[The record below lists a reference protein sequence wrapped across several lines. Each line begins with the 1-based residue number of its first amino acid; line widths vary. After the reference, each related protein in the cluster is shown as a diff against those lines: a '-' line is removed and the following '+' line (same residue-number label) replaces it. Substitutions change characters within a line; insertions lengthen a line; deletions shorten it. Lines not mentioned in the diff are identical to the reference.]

1 MKNRIILSTLAAGL
15 LLFSACES
23 DRDSNPTLTVPDSFV
38 LNTPGASSGVYDL
51 DNAEY
56 VELTC
61 TQPDYGYTA
70 PVIYTV
76 EVALDAQFEKSET
89 LSTSYTTAKMEVVAS
104 EMAVSITNLQ
114 VAEGKTDVDFPMT
127 TPIYVRL
134 KADLSNCDATVYSN
148 NIEIETYLSFSLPP
162 TEFPESMYL
171 IGSYCDWDWDNAVSM
186 VPVYANGDGEYGG
199 SFWSMRYF
207 EDGSA
212 LKINTAA
219 SWNGSDLG
227 YAGVTI
233 EDNAEASISSSDD
246 GNIVVGNGGW
256 YVVLVKTVID
266 GLDLVY
272 TVSFNE
278 PNVYLFGDTAG
289 NWDADAEDIFTV
301 PADGT
306 GEFVSPAF
314 VAAGEIR
321 ACVVLPDTDWWKS
334 EFIVLNGVLEYRGNG
349 TDQDRTSGSVGQ
361 QLYINFITN
370 TGKVE

>member
-1 MKNRIILSTLAAGL
+1 MASIIL
-15 LLFSACES
+15 
-23 DRDSNPTLTVPDSFV
+23 DR
-38 LNTPGASSGVYDL
+38 A
-51 DNAEY
+51 
-56 VELTC
+56 
-61 TQPDYGYTA
+61 
-70 PVIYTV
+70 I
-76 EVALDAQFEKSET
+76 
-89 LSTSYTTAKMEVVAS
+89 
-104 EMAVSITNLQ
+104 
-114 VAEGKTDVDFPMT
+114 
-127 TPIYVRL
+127 
-134 KADLSNCDATVYSN
+134 
-148 NIEIETYLSFSLPP
+148 
-162 TEFPESMYL
+162 YL
-171 IGSYCDWDWDNAVSM
+171 IGSYCDWNWDNAVSM
-186 VPVYANGDGEYGG
+186 VHFYANSYGEYGG

-212 LKINTAA
+212 LKMNTAA

-227 YAGVTI
+227 YTGVTI
-233 EDNAEASISSSDD
+233 VDSAEASISSSDD

-256 YVVLVKTVID
+256 YIILITTVID

-272 TVSFNE
+272 TMSFLE

-306 GEFVSPAF
+306 GDFVSPAF

-334 EFIVLNGVLEYRGNG
+334 EFIILNGELEYRGNE
-349 TDQDRTSGSVGQ
+349 TDQDRASGSAGQ

>member
-38 LNTPGASSGVYDL
+38 LNTPEPSNGVYDL

-70 PVIYTV
+70 PVTYTV
-76 EVALDAQFEKSET
+76 EIALDEAFQKSET
-89 LSTSYTTAKMEVVAS
+89 LSTSYTTAKMGVVAS

-114 VAEGKTDVDFPMT
+114 VAEGKTDADFPMT
-127 TPIYVRL
+127 TSIYVRL
-134 KADLSNCDATVYSN
+134 KADLSSCDATVYSN
-148 NIEIETYLSFSLPP
+148 VIDIETHLSFSLPA

-171 IGSYCDWDWDNAVSM
+171 IGSYCDWNWDNAVSM
-186 VPVYANGDGEYGG
+186 VPVYANADGEYGG

-233 EDNAEASISSSDD
+233 VDSADASISSSDD

-256 YVVLVKTVID
+256 YIVLVKTVID

-272 TVSFNE
+272 TVSFLE

-289 NWDADAEDIFTV
+289 NWDADVEDIFTV
-301 PADGT
+301 PADGASD
-306 GEFVSPAF
+306 FVSPAF

-334 EFIVLNGVLEYRGNG
+334 EFIVLSGVLEYRGNG
-349 TDQDRTSGSVGQ
+349 TDQDRTSGSAGQ
-361 QLYINFITN
+361 QLYINFISN